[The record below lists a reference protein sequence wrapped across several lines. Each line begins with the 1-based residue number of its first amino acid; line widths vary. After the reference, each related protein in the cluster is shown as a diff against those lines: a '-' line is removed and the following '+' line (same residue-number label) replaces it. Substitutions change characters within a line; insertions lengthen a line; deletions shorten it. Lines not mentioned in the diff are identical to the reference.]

1 MVVLALVG
9 TLGAYLTS
17 WAGLGFTTEPL
28 WWLSLAAPVVGGM
41 GGLLRHRGLLAAGLY
56 LLVGIAAG
64 VGARGHWA
72 LALSAAALA
81 VWGWD
86 MGNLARARLG
96 LGDRQNVRRLVLRAA
111 LRSTWLNLTGLGIA
125 VGFSSLRLALPF
137 WGLVGATA
145 GAWAAVVL
153 LLRALSRSY
162 CWGGKASG
170 NRSPSSTFT
179 R

>member
-1 MVVLALVG
+1 MVVLTLVG

-28 WWLSLAAPVVGGM
+28 WWLSIAAPVVGGV
-41 GGLLRHRGLLAAGLY
+41 GGLLRHRGLLTGGFY
-56 LLVGIAAG
+56 LLMGIAAG
-64 VGARGHWA
+64 VGARGHWVLALGAVA
-72 LALSAAALA
+72 LAAWS
-81 VWGWD
+81 WD

-96 LGDRQNVRRLVLRAA
+96 LGDPRNVRRLVFQAA

-125 VGFSSLRLALPF
+125 LGLSSLRLVLPF

-162 CWGGKASG
+162 GWGGEASG
-170 NRSPSSTFT
+170 NRSASSRLT